1 MPKVFRALCFLLLV
15 GLMITAMVGC
25 GGNNTDGGPVTS
37 NGSSSVPANET
48 LITGKLVDVR
58 VSSEGWPWELDV
70 EIYSTQDVAGKQNLL
85 KDSEGQVITARTQQY
100 LQGFTKGQ
108 GLTIS
113 MALEEGETGN
123 YYIAWD
129 IH

>member
-1 MPKVFRALCFLLLV
+1 MPKVFRALCLLLLV
-15 GLMITAMVGC
+15 GLMITAVVGC
-25 GGNNTDGGPVTS
+25 SGSNADDGSVTNT
-37 NGSSSVPANET
+37 GSDSVPVNET

-70 EIYSTQDVAGKQNLL
+70 EIYSTQDIAGKQNLL
-85 KDSEGQVITARTQQY
+85 KESEGQVITARTHQY
-100 LQGFTKGQ
+100 LQGFTTGQ

-113 MALEEGETGN
+113 IALEEGETGN
-123 YYIAWD
+123 YYVAWD